1 LLCGFEKVREEMN
14 LLIISYNFE
23 RVLSIISVEDFYAYW
38 QQRKRTAKIN
48 DKEAILSC
56 FWSIT
61 VILLSIKGGVRNLMH
76 ST

>member
-1 LLCGFEKVREEMN
+1 MN

-48 DKEAILSC
+48 DKEAIC
-56 FWSIT
+56 RVF
-61 VILLSIKGGVRNLMH
+61 GQ
-76 ST
+76 